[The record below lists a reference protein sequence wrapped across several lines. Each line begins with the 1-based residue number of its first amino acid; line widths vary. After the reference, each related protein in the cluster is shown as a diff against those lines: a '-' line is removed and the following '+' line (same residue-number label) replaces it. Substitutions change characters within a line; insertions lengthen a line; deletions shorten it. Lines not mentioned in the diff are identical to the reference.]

1 MRRPL
6 LVADALVNL
15 LLGVLL
21 ISFPRGL
28 VRALGIPDATPAFYA
43 GILGAVLFGIGLAL
57 LLEAYGRARGL
68 GLGLGGA
75 ILINSCGAIVLAGW
89 LLVGGLAMPFRGVVF
104 LWSLVVVLAA
114 ISALEAWD
122 TWARHRGADEAA

>member
-1 MRRPL
+1 MRRSL

-21 ISFPRGL
+21 ISFPSVLAG
-28 VRALGIPDATPAFYA
+28 ALGVPEARPAFYA
-43 GILGAVLFGIGLAL
+43 GILGGVLFGIGLAL
-57 LLEAYGRARGL
+57 LLEAYGGGRGQ

-89 LLVGGLAMPFRGVVF
+89 LLFGKLALPLRGVIF
-104 LWSLVVVLAA
+104 LWGLVVVLGA
-114 ISALEAWD
+114 ISALEAWN
-122 TWARHRGADEAA
+122 TWTRQRV

>member
-1 MRRPL
+1 
-6 LVADALVNL
+6 
-15 LLGVLL
+15 
-21 ISFPRGL
+21 
-28 VRALGIPDATPAFYA
+28 VRALGIPDAKPAFYA

-57 LLEAYGRARGL
+57 LLEAHGTVGGR

-89 LLVGGLAMPFRGVVF
+89 LLLGNLALPLRGVIF
-104 LWSLVVVLAA
+104 LWGLVVVLGA

-122 TWARHRGADEAA
+122 PWARHRGAQKTE